1 MTKNNDWIE
10 QLRDKM
16 DGFQEPAPEGLW
28 QDIEAALSQDA
39 QQLRHALISQDT
51 QQPRSALIVPIRRWT
66 VAAAIAA
73 ALIGGATWYYKDI
86 MQSNTLTETSKQAGS
101 VTDLAAPGSFVQAG
115 TPHEDLLAENSVTAS
130 PHVTASSSQ
139 PLAEQHF
146 SSSPQELAS
155 PSQPLVEESVTS
167 SQQEPASPSQPLA
180 EQPVTSSQQE
190 LALPLQPSKEQS
202 AKTQPAKTE
211 KEILRALEE
220 AENGTHR
227 KPVRYGVNLYA
238 ANDLIGIS
246 NSSTV
251 VNYTMAP
258 GFYGFDTDNETTVK
272 EPVRNYNEHSKHS
285 QPYSI
290 GLTGRIGLTARWS
303 LSTGLVYTRLRSDF
317 TSTMGGATL
326 KQKQTLHE
334 IGIPLNAMYRVWSNQ
349 HLVAYAVAGGQADFN
364 FKATLETDGVSKDMD
379 KDRVQWSVNAGIGAQ
394 YNFIPSLGI
403 YLEPGVKYYFD
414 NGSPLE
420 NTFKD
425 KQCNFNIQFG
435 IRYNIGE

>member
-39 QQLRHALISQDT
+39 QQPRHTLISQDA

-73 ALIGGATWYYKDI
+73 ALIGGATWFYKDI
-86 MQSNTLTETSKQAGS
+86 IQSNNLTETSKQAGS
-101 VTDLAAPGSFVQAG
+101 VTDLAAPESYVQAG
-115 TPHEDLLAENSVTAS
+115 TPHDDLLAENS
-130 PHVTASSSQ
+130 ASSPQQVTVSPAQPTGVQPAPSSLHESASLSQ
-139 PLAEQHF
+139 PPVEQPAP
-146 SSSPQELAS
+146 SSSPK
-155 PSQPLVEESVTS
+155 
-167 SQQEPASPSQPLA
+167 EPASPSQPTV
-180 EQPVTSSQQE
+180 EQSAVSTQQE
-190 LALPLQPSKEQS
+190 PATPSQPSK
-202 AKTQPAKTE
+202 AQPSKTE

-272 EPVRNYNEHSKHS
+272 EPVRNYNEHSKHY

-290 GLTGRIGLTARWS
+290 GLTGRIGLTDRWS